1 MNQAITIRELIEQR
15 DAINRQIESM
25 RAEKRAEAFEQV
37 KALITEFDFNAHELG
52 LIKTQQLKRGPKGA
66 ATFPQKS
73 QRPPAPPLYRDP
85 KTGATWSGRGRQPR
99 WLEGHDRDEFLIDAG
114 SAGR

>member
-1 MNQAITIRELIEQR
+1 MQAITIRELIEQR
-15 DAINRQIESM
+15 DELTRQLDAM
-25 RAEKRAEAFEQV
+25 RAELRADALE
-37 KALITEFDFNAHELG
+37 KARQLVAEFDLNAHELG
-52 LIKTQQLKRGPKGA
+52 LIKTQHLKRGPKGA

-85 KTGATWSGRGRQPR
+85 QTGATWSGRGRQPR
-99 WLEGHDRDEFLIDAG
+99 WLEGLDQDEFLIDAG